1 MAKLKADE
9 LKYIKDA
16 LKYPILGI
24 DESYT
29 RTGLAVVQN
38 IDSAETLLHADSL
51 DFKHIKTKTE
61 KRFLVKKTVR
71 QLIEAYEPKIVICEK
86 IRTFS
91 QGFISK
97 SYMSATGA
105 LIATIVDICFKYDIP
120 VYSVDTRS
128 WKSKVV
134 GTSKHKTKNKK
145 LETMEFVKAKFGF
158 DVNNNDDMADAICI
172 ALYPLKEGAILN
184 RET

>member
-1 MAKLKADE
+1 MAKVKKKEE
-9 LKYIKDA
+9 LEYIKNA
-16 LKYPILGI
+16 LKYPVIGI

-29 RTGLAVVQN
+29 RTGIAVIEN
-38 IDSAETLLHADSL
+38 ENLLYAGSI
-51 DFKHIKTKTE
+51 DFKKLKTKTE
-61 KRFLVKKTVR
+61 KRIAIRNVLNK
-71 QLIEAYEPKIVICEK
+71 LILGYEPKMIVCEK

-97 SYMSATGA
+97 SYISSTGA
-105 LIATIVDICFKYDIP
+105 LIATIVDIAFVYNIP

-134 GTSKHKTKNKK
+134 GTSKHRTENKK
-145 LETMEFVKAKFGF
+145 LETIEFVKRKFNF
-158 DVNNNDDMADAICI
+158 DVEGNDDIADAICI
-172 ALYPLKEGAILN
+172 SLYPFKQGAILN

>member
-1 MAKLKADE
+1 MAKIKNKEE
-9 LKYIKDA
+9 LEYIKNA
-16 LKYPILGI
+16 LQYPIIGI

-29 RTGLAVVQN
+29 RTGIAVTENGKLLYV
-38 IDSAETLLHADSL
+38 DSI
-51 DFKHIKTKTE
+51 DFKKMKTKTE
-61 KRFLVKKTVR
+61 KRCAIRKALNS
-71 QLIEAYEPKIVICEK
+71 LILNYKPKIIICEK

-97 SYMSATGA
+97 SYISATGA
-105 LIATIVDICFKYDIP
+105 LIATIVDIAFKHDVP

-134 GTSKHKTKNKK
+134 GTSKHKTSNKK
-145 LETMEFVKAKFGF
+145 LETIEFIKNEFDF
-158 DVNNNDDMADAICI
+158 DVEGNDDMADAICI
-172 ALYPLKEGAILN
+172 SLYPLKQGAILN

>member
-1 MAKLKADE
+1 MAKIKNKEE
-9 LKYIKDA
+9 LEHIKNV
-16 LKYPILGI
+16 LQYPIIGI

-29 RTGLAVVQN
+29 RTGIAVTENGKLLYV
-38 IDSAETLLHADSL
+38 DSI
-51 DFKHIKTKTE
+51 DFKKMKTKTE
-61 KRFLVKKTVR
+61 KRCAIRKALNS
-71 QLIEAYEPKIVICEK
+71 LILNYKPKIIICEK

-97 SYMSATGA
+97 SYISATGA
-105 LIATIVDICFKYDIP
+105 LIATIVDIAFKHDVP

-134 GTSKHKTKNKK
+134 GTSKHKTSNKK
-145 LETMEFVKAKFGF
+145 LETIEFVKNEFNF
-158 DVNNNDDMADAICI
+158 DVEGNDDMADAICI
-172 ALYPLKEGAILN
+172 SLYPLKQGAILN

>member
-1 MAKLKADE
+1 MAKIKNKEE
-9 LKYIKDA
+9 LEYIKNV
-16 LKYPILGI
+16 LQYPIIGI

-29 RTGLAVVQN
+29 RTGIAVTENGKLLYV
-38 IDSAETLLHADSL
+38 DSI
-51 DFKHIKTKTE
+51 DFKKMKTKTE
-61 KRFLVKKTVR
+61 KRCAIRKALNS
-71 QLIEAYEPKIVICEK
+71 LILNYKPKIIICEK

-97 SYMSATGA
+97 SYISATGA
-105 LIATIVDICFKYDIP
+105 LIATIVDIAFKHDVP

-134 GTSKHKTKNKK
+134 GTSKHKTSNKK
-145 LETMEFVKAKFGF
+145 LETIEFVKNEFNF
-158 DVNNNDDMADAICI
+158 DVEGNDDMADAICI
-172 ALYPLKEGAILN
+172 SLYPLKQGAILN